1 VDLNNIL
8 QLPEIYIALT
18 LSQQN
23 EILSQNRRWCS
34 YSQPFRSFDIFRTM
48 TDNRGKQ
55 LSLFP
60 VDWIRYFNIGQGH
73 LMIRLIEASDQEAA
87 RLKAAGK
94 KSIVRAGLA
103 AAQKESENQ
112 NKTTQPI

>member
-1 VDLNNIL
+1 MDLNNIIR
-8 QLPEIYIALT
+8 LPEIYITLT

-23 EILSQNRRWCS
+23 EILGQNNRWCD

-60 VDWIRYFNIGQGH
+60 INWIRYFNIGQGH
-73 LMIRLIEASDQEAA
+73 VMIRLSERSDQEVAK
-87 RLKAAGK
+87 LKAAGK
-94 KSIVRAGLA
+94 KSIVAAGLA
-103 AAQKESENQ
+103 AAQKESE
-112 NKTTQPI
+112 